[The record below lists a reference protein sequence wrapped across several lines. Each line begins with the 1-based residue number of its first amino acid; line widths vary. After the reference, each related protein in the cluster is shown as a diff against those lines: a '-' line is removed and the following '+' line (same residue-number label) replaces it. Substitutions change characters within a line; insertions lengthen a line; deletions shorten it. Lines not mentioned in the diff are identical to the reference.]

1 MTNFPT
7 LNDPADVTVLVQAV
21 KDYVGEAVPEP
32 QSYTPTWNAGTTNP
46 TLGNGTL
53 VGRYVQIGKTVH
65 ATISLTFGSTTTIGS
80 GAYTF
85 GLPVAAANDGIQ
97 YPVGGAR
104 VRDDSTSTYAMRTA
118 YLVNTTTVAMAAE
131 NGVNIGHNNP
141 WTMASG
147 DIINISMTYEAI

>member
-21 KDYVGEAVPEP
+21 KDYVGEVVTEP
-32 QSYTPTWNAGTTNP
+32 QSYTPTWFASTTNP

-65 ATISLTFGSTTTIGS
+65 ATISLTFGSSTAIGN
-80 GAYTF
+80 GGYTF
-85 GLPVAAANDGIQ
+85 GLPVAAANGSIQ

-104 VRDDSTSTYAMRTA
+104 LRDNSPSTYAMRTA
-118 YLVNTTTVAMAAE
+118 YLNSATAVAIASE
-131 NGVNIGHNNP
+131 SGLLVGHSNP
-141 WTMASG
+141 WTMAAG
-147 DIINISMTYEAI
+147 DIINISMTYEAA